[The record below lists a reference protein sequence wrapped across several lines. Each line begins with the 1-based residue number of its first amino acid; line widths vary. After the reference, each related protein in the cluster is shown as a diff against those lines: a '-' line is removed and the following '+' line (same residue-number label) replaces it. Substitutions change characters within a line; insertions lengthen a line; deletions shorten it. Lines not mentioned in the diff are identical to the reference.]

1 MYTSFIIII
10 SVIIVRHEGKLP
22 STTHTLFLVK
32 SIHIFYIL
40 IVYHIHMLFLVV
52 DHIKLGFV
60 EPDIALAQMTMLKQ
74 TFDIYKDLKREGKLK
89 FSYAFADSLGGIT
102 LWNVESNEE
111 LQRILFLLPP
121 IPLIKRTVKP
131 LTEMATVESVIE
143 ELNSIISSMPKKF
156 G

>member
-1 MYTSFIIII
+1 
-10 SVIIVRHEGKLP
+10 
-22 STTHTLFLVK
+22 
-32 SIHIFYIL
+32 
-40 IVYHIHMLFLVV
+40 MLFLVI